1 MCVACGRAAISMWG
15 ILLPAQRYGKSSRGT
30 PRLRRAPRR
39 LHGAP
44 RLALQTTR
52 AASWCCLLGSAD
64 DLPRWFTVLS
74 VLSGAGTWPLAH
86 CGNFPLSLGPTFEV
100 RWVLSPTGSRRC
112 PTLVPSTPT
121 SGCEPPGCATMALS
135 RLPSWLFNPRRQALT
150 LLAHRL
156 AVLLMPNVRAKPAP
170 AGKCQARAVENV
182 PRHRPGLAFCCWGS
196 A

>member
-1 MCVACGRAAISMWG
+1 MCVACGRAAISVWG

-52 AASWCCLLGSAD
+52 AASWCCLPGSAD

-74 VLSGAGTWPLAH
+74 VLSGAVTWPLAH
-86 CGNFPLSLGPTFEV
+86 CGNFSLPLGPTFEV
-100 RWVLSPTGSRRC
+100 RWVLSPTGSGRC
-112 PTLVPSTPT
+112 PALVPSTPT
-121 SGCEPPGCATMALS
+121 SGYEPPGCAMTALS
-135 RLPSWLFNPRRQALT
+135 VQPSWLFNPRRQALT
-150 LLAHRL
+150 LLAHRP

-170 AGKCQARAVENV
+170 AARRRARAVENV
-182 PRHRPGLAFCCWGS
+182 PCHRPGPVACRWGS